1 MPAWAFFTTCGHSQG
16 VGYPTGSH
24 VQVLLWANYSSTS
37 SLDVSF
43 PQRVAPSHL
52 VLEDSRLMCLKC
64 FSLHLL
70 LCSGASEH
78 RFGFFFERSGGSQL
92 FQSVLALGARAVS
105 PPSDSLRRIHG
116 APRCL
121 RPQEVQPISWTNA
134 HQIAHMSHNTDF
146 PRRMIIQARSRHNW
160 SEAQLDHRLLQ
171 LRLPRRSS
179 ISRPVHGF
187 VKFTRHVSPSRGYDF
202 LYYRTL
208 WGGFQK

>member
-1 MPAWAFFTTCGHSQG
+1 MHVVQLLFGVFVDALVRSGTRSYVHYCLPPLQCPLGPFSPHAATAKGWAN
-16 VGYPTGSH
+16 PTGSH

-121 RPQEVQPISWTNA
+121 RT
-134 HQIAHMSHNTDF
+134 
-146 PRRMIIQARSRHNW
+146 ARSPTHFVDQCTSN
-160 SEAQLDHRLLQ
+160 
-171 LRLPRRSS
+171 
-179 ISRPVHGF
+179 RPHVPQHGF
-187 VKFTRHVSPSRGYDF
+187 PTKDDNTS
-202 LYYRTL
+202 
-208 WGGFQK
+208 KE